1 MSAQDIADHS
11 VLSEGTWY
19 KLGVVETGMYK
30 LDQAFL
36 NSIGINTSGL
46 DPRNIQIYGNGGG
59 MLPQANSVPVHDD
72 LVQNAVVV

>member
-1 MSAQDIADHS
+1 MRYTRLLFLLLTACTYSFSLSAQDIADHS

-36 NSIGINTSGL
+36 NSIGINTGGL
-46 DPRNIQIYGNGGG
+46 DPRNIQI
-59 MLPQANSVPVHDD
+59 
-72 LVQNAVVV
+72 